1 MACGAPVLTTRRTSL
16 PEVGGEAVA
25 YTEPDA
31 ESIQVALRA
40 LIDDPERRAALGVL
54 GYTRA
59 QEFTW
64 AASAAA
70 HLASYK
76 RAADQQAGT
85 RAGLGPR
92 GREACAGPRWQIPVS
107 NATGSNPPGVAA
119 LAGRVSMLRESAA
132 PPGDCP

>member
-1 MACGAPVLTTRRTSL
+1 VLTTHRTSL

-31 ESIQVALRA
+31 ESIKVALGA
-40 LIDDPERRAALGVL
+40 LLDDPERRAALGAAGHV
-54 GYTRA
+54 RA

-76 RAADQQAGT
+76 RAADQSAGE
-85 RAGLGPR
+85 RAGLGYEDPGLWLSR
-92 GREACAGPRWQIPVS
+92 QDRISSVPAATDGRM
-107 NATGSNPPGVAA
+107 
-119 LAGRVSMLRESAA
+119 SMLR
-132 PPGDCP
+132 